1 MTRSRPTLYDIL
13 GVSPDADPA
22 TIKAAWRSSADRFD
36 PVEGAAQFRLFNEAA
51 EVLLDPRKRAT
62 YDAELAADR
71 TREAATGS
79 PASVS
84 TDEDRSGAARTGAAA
99 PDGAAEG
106 TEGVRS
112 PSRGARLRRLAAGVV
127 PARRA
132 TTATAEDG
140 GPVVAE
146 RGAEDAGTPETAES
160 RGGPPRLLVA
170 IVAVLAVLAAIGAV
184 FVTLEA
190 RDAQAT
196 DRARSVAPSAAAE
209 AAERVLSYSFESIA
223 ADRDAGM
230 KYFTGNYREE
240 YVETMDSVIAD
251 GAAQVQAIVEANVLQ
266 TAVVRAE
273 PDAVEVLLYV
283 NQVTTSTANDGE
295 PTTALNR
302 VRFSMVEQDGTW
314 LVDDIQSY

>member
-13 GVSPDADPA
+13 GVLPEADAA

-36 PVEGAAQFRLFNEAA
+36 PTEGAAQFRLFNEAA
-51 EVLLDPRKRAT
+51 EVLLDPRKRAA

-71 TREAATGS
+71 TREAAGPSPVSPPAQEVRPTGESGAAEPVEGEEGPARRSRLRRWVAGAIPVTRSTTTTAEDTS
-79 PASVS
+79 PAS
-84 TDEDRSGAARTGAAA
+84 DDLGADDDTPA
-99 PDGAAEG
+99 
-106 TEGVRS
+106 
-112 PSRGARLRRLAAGVV
+112 SRGA
-127 PARRA
+127 
-132 TTATAEDG
+132 
-140 GPVVAE
+140 
-146 RGAEDAGTPETAES
+146 
-160 RGGPPRLLVA
+160 PPLLLVA
-170 IVAVLAVLAAIGAV
+170 CVAVLAVLATVGAV

-190 RDAQAT
+190 REAQAT

-230 KYFTGNYREE
+230 KYFTGNYRDD

-251 GAAQVQAIVEANVLQ
+251 GAAQVQAVVEADVLE

-273 PDAVEVLLYV
+273 PGGAEVLLYV

>member
-13 GVSPDADPA
+13 GVSPEADAA

-36 PVEGAAQFRLFNEAA
+36 PEEGAAQFRLFNEAA
-51 EVLLDPRKRAT
+51 EVLLDPRKRAA

-71 TREAATGS
+71 TREDATA
-79 PASVS
+79 PVVA
-84 TDEDRSGAARTGAAA
+84 TPTEGARPSATEPGG
-99 PDGAAEG
+99 PDDGAPSA
-106 TEGVRS
+106 
-112 PSRGARLRRLAAGVV
+112 SRGARLRRLAAGVV
-127 PARRA
+127 SSRRA
-132 TTATAEDG
+132 TATTSEGSDPAGVEQEPEDG
-140 GPVVAE
+140 G
-146 RGAEDAGTPETAES
+146 TPEATAS

-170 IVAVLAVLAAIGAV
+170 CVAVVAVLAAVGAV

-190 RDAQAT
+190 RDAQAS

-223 ADRDAGM
+223 EDRDAGM
-230 KYFTGNYREE
+230 KYFTANYREE
-240 YVETMDSVIAD
+240 YVETMDSVIAE
-251 GAAQVQAIVEANVLQ
+251 GAAQVKAIVEADVLE

-273 PDAVEVLLYV
+273 PGAAEVLLYV